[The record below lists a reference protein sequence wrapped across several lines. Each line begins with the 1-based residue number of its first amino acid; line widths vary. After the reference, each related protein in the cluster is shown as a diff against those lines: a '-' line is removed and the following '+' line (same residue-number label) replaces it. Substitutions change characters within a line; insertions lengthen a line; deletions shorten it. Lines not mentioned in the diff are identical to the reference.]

1 MKFKCIKDW
10 YGLKEG
16 TVYEP
21 DGETQNIEGLTIY
34 SFLGGKVK
42 LSNKTISKFM
52 KEI

>member
-1 MKFKCIKDW
+1 MKFKFIKDW

-21 DGETQNIEGLTIY
+21 DEENIEGLTIY